1 MWPVAWIL
9 LLCWIFSDAV
19 SVIYRRTGGE
29 VVIPS
34 GSAAD
39 LITAITWKHNEDI
52 AVEWYGGEP
61 AAYRHFNG
69 CTVLDTLT
77 GALNISRLTRDHSGI
92 YTAEINNKVAN
103 KTEIRVI
110 SAVPKPT
117 VSQLCSFG
125 DGYCTLTCEGN
136 TTDAEPVTY
145 SWHTHDMRNYFES
158 QQVGITK
165 EDPNWFSCEMTNPIS
180 SETSEEFENPVLS
193 SIRTFIISISVL
205 GILLLLLIALMGW
218 IFISHQSKFKKGA
231 FYPVKVH
238 RSETPESNH
247 QTGKNNKRTDKK
259 NTRLSRNGV
268 ATVPAVSV
276 EETLDQTP
284 QKSSVL
290 LNTIRETAVLNISET
305 SNPDKTSKKPNDEI
319 EVSSKKEE
327 ETQALIHRSEAPESN
342 DQTATTT
349 SEALTSVAEKSN
361 EAVTDS
367 QDQKTSR
374 NDLKTAASTETE
386 ESAEK
391 SNGDE
396 TTRPLLDA
404 QNRSISVCV

>member
-1 MWPVAWIL
+1 MWLVAWIL

-19 SVIYRRTGGE
+19 SVIYSRTGGE

-77 GALNISRLTRDHSGI
+77 GALTISRLTRDHSGI

-125 DGYCTLTCEGN
+125 DGYCTLTCDGD
-136 TTDAEPVTY
+136 TTNAEPVTY

-193 SIRTFIISISVL
+193 SIRTLIIIFVISS
-205 GILLLLLIALMGW
+205 LLCLSGG
-218 IFISHQSKFKKGA
+218 IFIYRKRIFKKGA
-231 FYPVKVH
+231 FCPMKIH

-247 QTGKNNKRTDKK
+247 QTGKDDKRTGKK
-259 NTRLSRNGV
+259 NRRLSRNGV

-290 LNTIRETAVLNISET
+290 LNTIRETAVFNISET

-342 DQTATTT
+342 DQT
-349 SEALTSVAEKSN
+349 
-361 EAVTDS
+361 
-367 QDQKTSR
+367 
-374 NDLKTAASTETE
+374 E

>member
-1 MWPVAWIL
+1 MWLVAWIL

-19 SVIYRRTGGE
+19 SVIYSRTGGE

-77 GALNISRLTRDHSGI
+77 GALTISRLTRDHSGI

-125 DGYCTLTCEGN
+125 DGYCTLTCDGD
-136 TTDAEPVTY
+136 TTNAEPVTY

-193 SIRTFIISISVL
+193 SIRTLIIIFVISS
-205 GILLLLLIALMGW
+205 LLCLSGG
-218 IFISHQSKFKKGA
+218 IFIYRKRIFKKGA
-231 FYPVKVH
+231 FCPMKIH

-247 QTGKNNKRTDKK
+247 QTGKDDKRTGKK
-259 NTRLSRNGV
+259 NRRLSRNGV

-290 LNTIRETAVLNISET
+290 LNTIRETAVFNISET

-374 NDLKTAASTETE
+374 NDLKIAASTETE